1 MSKKRG
7 IICGIIL
14 AAIALLGWGYASLTG
29 PHGKFVAQLQKKDAG
44 GHTHTVSV
52 RQFAGR
58 FRTELGEQGVHGRV
72 LAVSS
77 YEFYQGSYPIK
88 SATIT
93 WPELHRFSVS
103 FDNGIIVDCSWS
115 ETNVVWTR
123 H

>member
-7 IICGIIL
+7 IIWRIVL
-14 AAIALLGWGYASLTG
+14 AAVALLGWGYASLTG
-29 PHGKFVAQLQKKDAG
+29 PHGKLVTRLQKKDAG
-44 GHTHTVSV
+44 DYTHTVTV

-58 FRTELGEQGVHGRV
+58 FRTELGDEGYRGRV
-72 LAVSS
+72 LPVSS
-77 YEFYQGSYPIK
+77 YEFYEGSYPIK

-103 FDNGIIVDCSWS
+103 FDNGITVDCSWS
-115 ETNVVWTR
+115 ETNVVWTT

>member
-7 IICGIIL
+7 IICSIVL
-14 AAIALLGWGYASLTG
+14 AAVALLGWGYALLSG
-29 PHGKFVAQLQKKDAG
+29 PHGKLVTQLQKKDAG
-44 GHTHTVSV
+44 GYTHTVSV

-58 FRTELGEQGVHGRV
+58 FRTELGEQGVRV
-72 LAVSS
+72 LPVSS
-77 YEFYQGSYPIK
+77 YECYEGSYPIK

-103 FDNGIIVDCSWS
+103 FDNGITVDCSWS